1 MKKLLTLC
9 AGILLAANANAQLSR
24 GLIAHWPFS
33 NHVKDVSGN
42 SHTGTPYNVTFGTS
56 KAGVSN
62 TAAYF
67 NGTNSYISVP
77 YKADLNIDTFSICA
91 IVKPMGYYTGTCQGN
106 YILCRGDLTQT
117 DAYGLV
123 YFDGPYTDCNT
134 LDTSKQVFTGH
145 AVNITALPC
154 ERYSP
159 NIVTNTWYCV
169 VATYDGVTSKTYVN
183 GVLMSTCIASTAT
196 PFTAST
202 NGLSI
207 GAYEARLSTFP
218 YWLKGY
224 VDDLRLYNRLLSPA
238 EIDSFCNY
246 YNGDSTEI
254 ADTTEIIDT
263 TTAIYNTRQQNSKLS
278 IYPNPSKGHFTIS
291 GGYIHNNTAEIALVN
306 VKGQVV
312 LREKAAVQNNALNH
326 TINTSSLPAG
336 IYYVRIITDFSTQ
349 TLPVKIE

>member
-1 MKKLLTLC
+1 MKKLLALC
-9 AGILLAANANAQLSR
+9 VGILLMSNVNAQLSR

-33 NHVKDVSGN
+33 NHIKDVSGN
-42 SHTGTPYNVTFGTS
+42 GHTGTANNVTFGTS
-56 KAGVSN
+56 KAGVAK

-77 YKADLNIDTFSICA
+77 YKSDLNIDTFSICA
-91 IVKPMGYYTGTCQGN
+91 IVKPMGYYTGTCHGN
-106 YILCRGDLTQT
+106 YILCRGDLTQS

-123 YFDGPYTDCNT
+123 YFDGPYTDCST

-154 ERYSP
+154 EQYSP

-169 VATYDGVTSKTYVN
+169 VATYDGKTSKTYVN
-183 GVLMSTCIASTAT
+183 GVLMSTCVASTAT

-202 NGLSI
+202 KGLSI

-224 VDDLRLYNRLLSPA
+224 VDDLRLYNRILSTT

-246 YNGDSTEI
+246 YNGD
-254 ADTTEIIDT
+254 TTEKAEGTDT
-263 TTAIYNTRQQNSKLS
+263 TTAINSTLQNSSELNV
-278 IYPNPSKGHFTIS
+278 YPNPSKGQFTIS
-291 GGYIHNNTAEIALVN
+291 GGYIFNGSARIALVN
-306 VKGQVV
+306 VKGQLV
-312 LREKAAVQNNALNH
+312 LTEHAIVQNNKLNH
-326 TINTSSLPAG
+326 TVNTTSLPAG
-336 IYYVRIITDFSTQ
+336 MYYVRIISDFHTQ
-349 TLPVKIE
+349 TIPIRIE